1 MNKKCLLIVMAVLF
15 TFGYAIAQVPKVSHI
30 YPDAG
35 INTQSLDARIYGAN
49 FQTDLVNAVKLVR
62 PGYPDIDGTSIS
74 VATEEYLTC
83 SFDMT
88 GDSTGL
94 YDLVV
99 SNSSG
104 EDTLLRCFTVYTPSG
119 SPLVWT
125 RTVIDSGAPASGYI
139 AVGDADGDHEIELY
153 GAKGWSIYQYKWDGM
168 GWSKTA
174 IGAGSNYFIDIALGD
189 VDRDGKIEIYV
200 ACLDETLYVFEWNG
214 LSWDR
219 TPFWASGGGIRG
231 VTIGDADGDG
241 ENELYIAARDSIF
254 EFEWDGVIW
263 QWSTVG
269 ACSLSTLGFRTALAV
284 GDGND
289 DGEIELY
296 GCAVDST
303 IQFKW
308 DGVSWVESA
317 VSRHTD
323 YAVALGDGNRDGDM
337 ETYAG
342 GDSILQFKWNGV
354 NWTKTP
360 MGRVGFGAV
369 RIAVADC
376 NGDAEIEVYA
386 TSGIEPGFSVIHEL
400 CQYEWTGASWT
411 ETTLYSIVGVGIP
424 GLAVGDGNYDGEMEV
439 YVATNNGDLY
449 QFKAA
454 SIPDIELAETSHDFG
469 PVPVGD
475 SLDWE
480 YLIIRNVG
488 VDTLFIDSLL
498 SDTAVYSVAE
508 PTFPDTI
515 LSDDS
520 TLVTIRFKPV
530 APDTIS
536 GTLRVYSNDPD
547 EAVLNVSL
555 TGVGIIPPKVS
566 HIYPDAGINTVTI
579 DARIYGADFQ
589 TDPVNGVKLVRPGN
603 PDIDGTS
610 INVVS
615 EEYLTCSFNL
625 TGSSTGLYDL
635 VVSNSFGNDTLPGC
649 FTICSPSVSPYIWE
663 RTTVSPGGISIPGL
677 IVGDADNDG
686 EIEIYRATGSSLFR
700 FEWDG
705 FMWLMTFLGGD
716 ASGMFDIVLGDGNGD
731 DELEVYGACYDDSV
745 YQFKWNGFDFTK
757 TAVGAVDS
765 SIRSLAMGDGNLD
778 GELEIY
784 ASDPDSIYQFKWDGI
799 GWIRTTVGACSLA
812 SVWLRRVLVA
822 GDGNDDGEIELYTY
836 SSDSIYQF
844 KWNGISWTES
854 AIAEYVG
861 FALAVGDGD
870 QDGETEIYAGGGS
883 IHQFKWNGTSWGE
896 TIIGG
901 INGAVSGLIVG
912 DGNGD
917 AGMEVYATGGI
928 DLGIPP
934 EMGLY
939 QFAWNGAQWERTT
952 IYWEEL
958 YEPVLGDGNSDGEME
973 VYCVRNNGEVNQYK
987 PAFIPDIEL
996 AETSHDF
1003 GSVPIGDSLD
1013 WGHLVIRN
1021 VGVDTL
1027 FIDSILSD
1035 TVVYVVAKPTFP
1047 DTILSDDSTLV
1058 TIRFKPL
1065 APDTVS
1071 GTLKVYS
1078 NDPDEPVLNISLTG
1092 VGIGSTPP
1100 DSFNLISPPDS
1111 AVLAITRPTF
1121 VWGASD
1127 DTLEGLRDYHV
1138 YIDFTLRDST
1148 VDTSWASDFDLA
1160 EAWHDWYIVAYDSA
1174 GNPRQSSETWALLI
1188 DTTAPSI
1195 VTLISPTDNSYLND
1209 TTVNF
1214 MWHQSTDSLS
1224 GIDHYILQ
1232 HTLDSSFSSGVT
1244 ETTSVDTVF
1253 THSLSDSVYYWR
1265 ARAVDKAT
1273 NQGNWS
1279 DVWNFT
1285 IDTEIPDAPAL
1296 ISPTNGIFLS
1306 DTLVIFEWSEVTSL
1320 ALSTAHDRDKN
1331 RGSSPLILESAIKY
1345 VLQVDTLLD
1354 FVSPLLVDTLDTTST
1369 ALFLF
1374 EDFPFCWRV
1383 RAYDLTGNESPYA
1396 DPDSFGIDITPPVV
1410 ESTTVLVDTSFVG
1423 PFEILTKASDNL
1435 AGVDSVV
1442 LCYKRDEDPDWVSV
1456 VMSPAGAP
1464 DWYVDS
1470 IPAVSNV
1477 NDTVRYYVGAFDAAQ
1492 PPNSATDPEGA
1503 PAEYHM
1509 FIGNFVGV
1517 AEAKHLP
1524 RDFSFGHERNPARN
1538 RVSFHLAIPE
1548 PAIIILKVYDVS
1560 GRLIDTPMR
1569 GAKPAG
1575 LFDLTWGSGISSGVY
1590 FYCLES
1596 PWGKRTGK
1604 LVLIR

>member
-1 MNKKCLLIVMAVLF
+1 MNKKCLLIAMAILF
-15 TFGYAIAQVPKVSHI
+15 TFGYAMAQVPKVSHI

-35 INTQSLDARIYGAN
+35 INTQSVDAKIYGAN
-49 FQTDLVNAVKLVR
+49 FQTDPINAVKLVR
-62 PGYPDIDGTSIS
+62 PGYPDIDGTSINIVS
-74 VATEEYLTC
+74 EEYLTC
-83 SFDMT
+83 SFDLT

-94 YDLVV
+94 HDLTV

-104 EDTLLRCFTVYTPSG
+104 EDTLPRCFTVYTPSG
-119 SPLVWT
+119 SSLVWA
-125 RTVIDSGAPASGYI
+125 RTVIDSGAPASYYI
-139 AVGDADGDHEIELY
+139 AMGDADGDHEIELY

-168 GWSKTA
+168 GWSKTT
-174 IGAGSNYFIDIALGD
+174 IGAGSDYVIEIALGD
-189 VDRDGKIEIYV
+189 VNRDGKIEIYV
-200 ACLDETLYVFEWNG
+200 ACLDDTLYMFEWNG
-214 LSWDR
+214 VSWIR
-219 TPFWASGGGIRG
+219 TPIWASSGGIRG

-241 ENELYIAARDSIF
+241 ENELYTAARDSIF
-254 EFEWDGVIW
+254 EFEWNGVAW

-269 ACSLSTLGFRTALAV
+269 ACSLSFLGFRTALAV

-317 VSRHTD
+317 VGRHTGF
-323 YAVALGDGNRDGDM
+323 AVALGDGNRDGDM

-342 GDSILQFKWNGV
+342 GDSIHQFKWDGV

-360 MGRVGFGAV
+360 MGSVGFQAV
-369 RIAVADC
+369 RFAVADG
-376 NGDAEIEVYA
+376 NGDAEIEVYV
-386 TSGIEPGFSVIHEL
+386 TSAMDPGFAVIHEL

-411 ETTLYSIVGVGIP
+411 ETTIYSIPSVEIP

-439 YVATNNGDLY
+439 YVATENGDLY

-454 SIPDIELAETSHDFG
+454 FIPDIEVSDTEHDFG
-469 PVPVGD
+469 PVPIGD

-488 VDTLFIDSLL
+488 VDTLFIDSIL
-498 SDTAVYSVAE
+498 SDTADYGVLASL
-508 PTFPDTI
+508 FSDTI
-515 LSDDS
+515 LADDS
-520 TLVTIRFKPV
+520 MLVTVRFKPSAV
-530 APDTIS
+530 DTIA
-536 GTLRVYSNDPD
+536 GTLSIFSDDPD

-566 HIYPDAGINTVTI
+566 HIYPDAGINTSTV
-579 DARIYGADFQ
+579 DAKIYGAKFQ
-589 TDPVNGVKLVRPGN
+589 TDPVNAVKLVRPGS

-610 INVVS
+610 ITVVS
-615 EEYLTCSFNL
+615 DEYLTCSFNL
-625 TGSSTGLYDL
+625 TGNSTGLYGL

-663 RTTVSPGGISIPGL
+663 RTTVYSGGGSIAGL
-677 IVGDADNDG
+677 VVGDADNDG
-686 EIEIYRATGSSLFR
+686 DIEMYRASGSSLFR

-705 FMWLMTFLGGD
+705 FMWVMTFLGGD

-731 DELEVYGACYDDSV
+731 DELEIYGACYDDSV

-757 TAVGAVDS
+757 TAVGAVNS
-765 SIRSLAMGDGNLD
+765 SIRSLALGDGNRD

-784 ASDPDSIYQFKWDGI
+784 ASDLDSIYQFRWDGI
-799 GWIRTTVGACSLA
+799 SWTRTTVGACSLA
-812 SVWLRRVLVA
+812 SMSLRRVLIA

-844 KWNGISWTES
+844 KWDGISWTES
-854 AIAEYVG
+854 AIAENVG

-883 IHQFKWNGTSWGE
+883 IHQFKWNGTSWGQ
-896 TIIGG
+896 TIIGS
-901 INGAVSGLIVG
+901 INGAVSGLVVG

-917 AGMEVYATGGI
+917 GEMEIYATVGMELGYPPDMGI
-928 DLGIPP
+928 HYFKWDGI
-934 EMGLY
+934 
-939 QFAWNGAQWERTT
+939 QWAKTT
-952 IYWEEL
+952 ISNYEL
-958 YEPVLGDGNSDGEME
+958 YEPAVGDGNYDGEME
-973 VYCVRNNGEVNQYK
+973 VYAATGGGDVYQFK

-1013 WGHLVIRN
+1013 WEYLVIRN

-1027 FIDSILSD
+1027 FIDSLLSD
-1035 TVVYVVAKPTFP
+1035 TAVYAVTEPTFP

-1065 APDTVS
+1065 VPDTVS

-1078 NDPDEPVLNISLTG
+1078 NDPDEPMLNISLTG
-1092 VGIGSTPP
+1092 AGIASTPP
-1100 DSFNLISPPDS
+1100 DSFSLISPPDS

-1121 VWGASD
+1121 IWGASD
-1127 DTLEGLRDYHV
+1127 DTLEGLKDYHV
-1138 YIDFTLRDST
+1138 YIDLTLRDST
-1148 VDTSWASDFDLA
+1148 EDTSWTSDFDLA
-1160 EAWHDWYIVAYDSA
+1160 EAWHDWYIVAYDSV
-1174 GNPRQSSETWALLI
+1174 GNPQQSSETWALLI

-1195 VTLISPTDNSYLND
+1195 VTLISPPDSSYLND

-1214 MWHQSTDSLS
+1214 AWHQSTDNLS
-1224 GIDHYILQ
+1224 GIDHYMLQ
-1232 HTLDSSFSSGVT
+1232 HTPDSSFSSGVIG
-1244 ETTSVDTVF
+1244 TTSIDTVF
-1253 THSLSDSVYYWR
+1253 THSLSDSIYYWR

-1285 IDTEIPDAPAL
+1285 IDTEVPDAPTL

-1331 RGSSPLILESAIKY
+1331 RGGSPLILRSAITY
-1345 VLQVDTLLD
+1345 VFQVDTLLD

-1369 ALFLF
+1369 TLFLY

-1383 RAYDLTGNESPYA
+1383 KAYDPANNQGPYA
-1396 DPDSFGIDITPPVV
+1396 DPDSFGVDITPPVIG
-1410 ESTTVLVDTSFVG
+1410 STTVLVDTSFVG
-1423 PFEILTKASDNL
+1423 PFEILTKATDSL

-1503 PAEYHM
+1503 PAEYHV

-1524 RDFSFGHERNPARN
+1524 GDFFFGLERNPARN
-1538 RVSFHLAIPE
+1538 RVSFHLEIPE
-1548 PAIIILKVYDVS
+1548 PALISLEIYDVS

-1569 GAKPAG
+1569 GVRPAG
-1575 LFDLTWGSGISSGVY
+1575 LYEITWGSGVTSGVY
-1590 FYCLES
+1590 FYSLES